1 MGNRPMMHRGTTPD
15 SGQAYYRHLER
26 GFDDLAPT
34 YDKDIAAN
42 EVTIRMRKIFRKA
55 LLEAFHPGRR
65 VIEIGCGTGIDALW
79 LAEQGIDVVA
89 TDISQGMVDRV
100 AEKARAMS
108 LRSSLI
114 CRKLAAKDIGLLGQ
128 EFGLESFDGAYSH
141 AGALNMEP
149 ELARVPGQLGP
160 LLRESSPFVCS
171 VINRTSLFEIVFY
184 LSVLRPRKAFRRLGN
199 PVPIPISRSGPLQ
212 RYVVP
217 SRFYTPSETRRLFEA
232 HFVLT
237 RLQAMELFLPPAN
250 LTREYSFLK
259 PIFAP
264 LEALETQRS
273 TRRPWNEWGHHK
285 IFVFRR
291 RELPPAAVKYLR
303 TEFTSPTQ
311 AGIKET

>member
-79 LAEQGIDVVA
+79 LAEQGLEVVA

-100 AEKARAMS
+100 AEKARAMALGS
-108 LRSSLI
+108 KLI
-114 CRKLAAKDIGLLGQ
+114 CRKLAAKDVGLLGQ
-128 EFGLESFDGAYSH
+128 EFGFESFDGAYSH

-149 ELARVPGQLGP
+149 ELARVPAQLRP

-171 VINRTSLFEIVFY
+171 VINRTSLFEVVFY
-184 LSVLRPRKAFRRLGN
+184 LSVLRPRKAFRRLGD
-199 PVPIPISRSGPLQ
+199 PVPIPISRSGPLKG
-212 RYVVP
+212 YVVP
-217 SRFYTPSETRRLFEA
+217 SRFYTPRETRRLFEEN
-232 HFVLT
+232 FVLEK
-237 RLQAMELFLPPAN
+237 LQAMELFLPPAN
-250 LTREYSFLK
+250 LTGEYSFLK
-259 PIFAP
+259 PIFRP
-264 LEALETQRS
+264 LEALENQLS
-273 TRRPWNEWGHHK
+273 TTYPWNEWGHHT
-285 IFVFRR
+285 IFTFRS
-291 RELPPAAVKYLR
+291 REPR
-303 TEFTSPTQ
+303 TADVSPFSH
-311 AGIKET
+311 

>member
-1 MGNRPMMHRGTTPD
+1 MMHRGTTPD

-100 AEKARAMS
+100 TEKARAMALGS
-108 LRSSLI
+108 KLI
-114 CRKLAAKDIGLLGQ
+114 CRKLAAKDVGLLGQ
-128 EFGLESFDGAYSH
+128 EFGSESFDGAYSH

-149 ELARVPGQLGP
+149 ELARVPAQLRP
-160 LLRESSPFVCS
+160 LLRETSPFVCS
-171 VINRTSLFEIVFY
+171 VINRTSLFEVLFY
-184 LSVLRPRKAFRRLGN
+184 LGVLRPRKAFRRLGN

-264 LEALETQRS
+264 LEALETQLS
-273 TRRPWNEWGHHK
+273 TRRPWNEWGHHT

-291 RELPPAAVKYLR
+291 RELPPADVKYR
-303 TEFTSPTQ
+303 PTEFMSPTQ

>member
-1 MGNRPMMHRGTTPD
+1 MMRRETIPD
-15 SGQAYYRHLER
+15 SGQAYYSHLER

-55 LLEAFHPGRR
+55 LLEAFHSGRR

-100 AEKARAMS
+100 TEKARAMALES
-108 LRSSLI
+108 KLI
-114 CRKLAAKDIGLLGQ
+114 CRKLAAKDVGLLGQ
-128 EFGLESFDGAYSH
+128 EFGSESFDGAYSH

-149 ELARVPGQLGP
+149 ELARVPAQLRP
-160 LLRESSPFVCS
+160 LLRETSPFVCS
-171 VINRTSLFEIVFY
+171 VINRTSLFEVLFY
-184 LSVLRPRKAFRRLGN
+184 LGVLRPRKAFRRLGN

-217 SRFYTPSETRRLFEA
+217 SRFYTPSDNRRLFEA

-237 RLQAMELFLPPAN
+237 RLQALQLFVPPAN

-264 LEALETQRS
+264 LELLETQLS
-273 TRRPWNEWGHHK
+273 TRRPWNEWGHHTN
-285 IFVFRR
+285 FVFRR
-291 RELPPAAVKYLR
+291 REFPPR
-303 TEFTSPTQ
+303 T
-311 AGIKET
+311 

>member
-89 TDISQGMVDRV
+89 TDISQRIVDRV
-100 AEKARAMS
+100 TEKARAMALGS
-108 LRSSLI
+108 KLI
-114 CRKLAAKDIGLLGQ
+114 CRKLAAKDIGLLGK
-128 EFGLESFDGAYSH
+128 EFGFESFDGAYSH

-184 LSVLRPRKAFRRLGN
+184 LSVLRPRKAFRRLGD

-217 SRFYTPSETRRLFEA
+217 SRFYTPRETRRLFEE
-232 HFVLT
+232 HFVLKK
-237 RLQAMELFLPPAN
+237 LQAMELFLPPAN
-250 LTREYSFLK
+250 LTGEYSFLK
-259 PIFAP
+259 PIFGP
-264 LEALETQRS
+264 LEALENQLS
-273 TRRPWNEWGHHK
+273 TTYPWNEWGHHT
-285 IFVFRR
+285 IFTFRS
-291 RELPPAAVKYLR
+291 REPR
-303 TEFTSPTQ
+303 TADVSPFSH
-311 AGIKET
+311 

>member
-1 MGNRPMMHRGTTPD
+1 MGNRPMMRRGTIPD
-15 SGQAYYRHLER
+15 SGQAYYSHLER

-55 LLEAFHPGRR
+55 LLEAFHSGRR

-79 LAEQGIDVVA
+79 LVEQGLEVVA

-100 AEKARAMS
+100 GEKARAMS

-149 ELARVPGQLGP
+149 ELARVPAQLGP

-184 LSVLRPRKAFRRLGN
+184 LTVLRPRKAFRRLGN
-199 PVPIPISRSGPLQ
+199 AVPIPISRSGPLQ

-217 SRFYTPSETRRLFEA
+217 SRFYTPRETRSIFEER
-232 HFVLT
+232 FVLKK
-237 RLQAMELFLPPAN
+237 LQAMELLLPPAN
-250 LTREYSFLK
+250 LTGEYSFLK

-264 LEALETQRS
+264 LEALERKLS
-273 TRRPWNEWGHHK
+273 TTYPWNGWGHHT
-285 IFVFRR
+285 IFTFRR
-291 RELPPAAVKYLR
+291 REIPSEDA
-303 TEFTSPTQ
+303 
-311 AGIKET
+311 